1 MSETPQPPTLAGR
14 YRLERLIGSGG
25 AADVHRATDLVLD
38 RAVAVKVLRAGT
50 TALEDD
56 TTARARFDSEA
67 RLLARLSDPGLVAV
81 LDAGTDETGGD
92 RRPFLV
98 LELVEGG
105 SLSDLVA
112 RGPLDPEA
120 VARIGSSVAGGLAAC
135 HTADVVHRDVKPA
148 NVLIDRA
155 GHAKLTDLGIA
166 RLLDNTDGHTRTGT
180 TIGTAAYLA
189 PEQARGDHVTPAADV
204 YSLGLVLLEALT
216 ATRAFPGTPA
226 ESAIARLSRD
236 PVVPDDLPDGWAPLL
251 REATSADPAARP
263 TAADLAGRLASLA
276 ADPTGPAPTAV
287 LAAEDATAVLDDQG
301 ARGRG
306 AGALGAGALG
316 AGALGAGA
324 LGGAALGGAAAATAP
339 TYGAPTSAAPAAAGD
354 AGDAATTQVAP
365 TPAATGTTAGER
377 QDRRRRPGAVPF
389 ALGGVALA
397 VLLAVGAAAVLGGG
411 SDESPA
417 GATTSESTS
426 RSSDSSD
433 PASEVAS
440 TTSTPEPS
448 ETLDD
453 KEAEKASREAE
464 KEAEKASR
472 EAEKEAEKAAKEA
485 EKEAR
490 EAAKD

>member
-166 RLLDNTDGHTRTGT
+166 RLLDDTDGHTRTGT

-189 PEQARGDHVTPAADV
+189 PEQARGDQVTPAADV

-263 TAADLAGRLASLA
+263 TAADLARRLAALA

-301 ARGRG
+301 THGRAAVGG
-306 AGALGAGALG
+306 AAAA
-316 AGALGAGA
+316 
-324 LGGAALGGAAAATAP
+324 GAALGGAAAATAP

-377 QDRRRRPGAVPF
+377 QDRRRRPGAVPL

-426 RSSDSSD
+426 GSSDSSD
-433 PASEVAS
+433 PASEAAS